1 MFTFV
6 SAILL
11 GTGIYFNATNYADG
25 YWVWYF
31 VTAGLFAVA
40 SAIDRLNIE
49 IDTTEEDKKDGE

>member
-11 GTGIYFNATNYADG
+11 GTGIYFNMINYDDG

-40 SAIDRLNIE
+40 SAIDRLDIE
-49 IDTTEEDKKDGE
+49 IDTTDEDKKDGE

>member
-1 MFTFV
+1 MFTVV

-11 GTGIYFNATNYADG
+11 GTGIYFNMIHYDDG